1 MLYHS
6 TRSVSHAV
14 DSAQAVLEGL
24 APDGGLYMPESM
36 PAFDWKAMAAK
47 TEEKPVWVHFGA
59 GNIFRGFI
67 AVLQQRL
74 LDEGLAKS
82 GIVAAETFDYDI
94 INKIPESE
102 AAFALAKDG
111 IEKRLRTDRTL
122 DDGIAWAY
130 ISDENLGLAPAINAD
145 GTIAEGGVNLDKNTF
160 EALPAIKLQDVI
172 DFQKANVKGRTYR
185 YGILGKI
192 EDLDMEALSKIGKVV
207 VLTTEDI
214 FGY

>member
-1 MLYHS
+1 MKRIILTGGGTAGHV
-6 TRSVSHAV
+6 TPNLALIPTL
-14 DSAQAVLEGL
+14 QKEGWEIHYIGT
-24 APDGGLYMPESM
+24 A
-36 PAFDWKAMAAK
+36 
-47 TEEKPVWVHFGA
+47 
-59 GNIFRGFI
+59 
-67 AVLQQRL
+67 
-74 LDEGLAKS
+74 
-82 GIVAAETFDYDI
+82 
-94 INKIPESE
+94 
-102 AAFALAKDG
+102 DG

-122 DDGIAWAY
+122 DDGIAWSY